1 MAAPQPMVKP
11 DFYGVVNGEEI
22 QVILPQASEEYGP
35 ISHYYLIIVP
45 EDKSNLHKHPDQ
57 FLTEDMISTRFD
69 RPDMSNAPYIAAM
82 FLQRNI
88 PYTFHLGSGDTYHNF
103 TNKKLERHKRYRIF
117 VRAVVDTPQ
126 KHLYTSSPF
135 SEFLSLDMREAP
147 RGELPQ
153 RPDPNNSAQD
163 PEVHVN
169 ISIAEQGLIWVVI
182 VPVMAAFILCFFL
195 IVVYIV
201 KRKNQ
206 SNKNPDSAVT
216 RPLIADL
223 VGSTNVPSD
232 PVDMRRLHFQ
242 TPAMVHHPPIP
253 ILELANHIDRLK
265 ANGNLKFSQ
274 GAYSRMPKTCFKLIF
289 NII

>member
-223 VGSTNVPSD
+223 VGSTAPSD

-274 GAYSRMPKTCFKLIF
+274 GTFLLLK
-289 NII
+289 